1 MDHFL
6 ASEIMDNF
14 TCFLV
19 AVSIALLGVYFYD
32 WTTPFQ
38 FKIDLTEKDNP
49 ALGVNLMGYVIGL
62 TLLLGGAVSTGSGDI
77 PHPLDIGIFGL
88 LAIVLLRIGAT
99 IADKLILP
107 TFSVWKEIIED
118 RNVGTAF
125 VTASVF
131 IATGTILKGAL
142 TGDSSSI
149 FMGILTTIEYFIFS
163 QVLMIIAA
171 FLYVKSIKYKHED
184 GKTLT
189 VYQELQDRD
198 NPAVGLSFGGFMI
211 GVSIIVSAAIEG
223 NDITSFDDLVRALSV
238 LTLSSGLGIGS
249 LLLVR
254 PFTDKAVFPYASMNS
269 EVGEQQ
275 NLAIGGINAA
285 FYVGFGL
292 ILSHLIG

>member
-14 TCFLV
+14 TCFLA

-32 WTTPFQ
+32 WTTPFR

-62 TLLLGGAVSTGSGDI
+62 MLLLGGAASTGSGDI
-77 PHPLDIGIFGL
+77 SHPLDIGIFGL
-88 LAIVLLRIGAT
+88 LAILLLRIGAT

-142 TGDSSSI
+142 TGDSSGI

-171 FLYVKSIKYKHED
+171 FIYIKSIKYKHKD

-223 NDITSFDDLVRALSV
+223 NDITSLDDLVRALSI